1 MKTEA
6 KDVFRFRVYIDDWN
20 ILNPERTVYTN
31 MFSEEYEP
39 ECPELEE
46 KQETVKNLYFTP
58 ERIQKI
64 KEEMCKKIMETQL
77 TIECVDSDGGY
88 TVDESELLENL

>member
-6 KDVFRFRVYIDDWN
+6 KDVFRFKAYIDDWN
-20 ILNPERTVYTN
+20 ILHPERTIYTN
-31 MFSEEYEP
+31 MFPEEYELD
-39 ECPELEE
+39 CPELEE

-64 KEEMCKKIMETQL
+64 KEEMCKKIMETPL

-88 TVDESELLENL
+88 RVEESELLENL